1 MLLNLKNRVGA
12 TSLQLLIGATLALAL
27 AACGGG
33 GGSPGSTS
41 SGGGTGGAV
50 GDPKISVALTDATG
64 TATNT
69 LSGGQ
74 KGTVKATVLD
84 ASGKIAAGEVVTFT
98 TGDAAMLTFEQS
110 SALTDEK
117 GVAVTHVSPSSASAA
132 GATTI
137 IATTVIK
144 TRTASATTNV
154 AVGAA
159 PLTIAKMEFAVA
171 PPSPLPAF
179 STAALNIT
187 INSGGTPATSVT
199 GLTLTSLCV
208 ADGTAKIVVGSL
220 SGGVQTATYTNN
232 GCLRVNDTITASIGN
247 SSASVNL
254 AVGAANI
261 GTIQFVGTDLNG
273 SSIVLKGS
281 GGLGRKESA
290 LLTFRVIDQNNNG
303 LAGVDVTFR
312 ATTYTGGLTVAP
324 DKGTTDASGNVTT
337 TVSSGTIPTPVRVIA
352 EATRNGKLIS
362 GLSDALIVS
371 TGLPIQKAMSL
382 SFDSYNIEGLNYDGE
397 VANATVRL
405 ADQYGNPISDGTAVN
420 FVSEGGAIG
429 SSLQGACT
437 TSNGGCSVQLKS
449 QNFRPANGRVSVL
462 AYVQGIEDFTDA
474 NGDGQ
479 YTCTDW
485 DNKKDGVPF
494 RPLVDVCKTGAGEG
508 WSDLSDPFLDAGDP
522 GFVTGVPSNPGTF
535 DGVYD
540 PTKGDL
546 PIPYGHA
553 LYSPKP
559 DGHWGLNYI
568 RAQAEVTFS
577 GSVARIIR
585 LNCGATCK
593 DWDSTTDGPDTTIA
607 GTAGTGCALAA
618 LNFRV
623 VDANNNPMPAGT
635 TIGVADANKLAPL
648 TPAPSKVPSTS
659 ALGGTFHSIGVQPDS
674 SCAKGYFSVVVTT
687 PKGTATSMRFF
698 SN

>member
-12 TSLQLLIGATLALAL
+12 SSLQLLTGAALALAL

-33 GGSPGSTS
+33 GGSPGAV
-41 SGGGTGGAV
+41 SGGNGSGGVA
-50 GDPKISVALTDATG
+50 GEPKITLALTDAAGAT
-64 TATNT
+64 TNT
-69 LSGGQ
+69 LAGGQ
-74 KGTVKATVLD
+74 KGTVKVTVLD
-84 ASGKIAAGEVVTFT
+84 GAGKIAAGEVVTFAS
-98 TGDAAMLTFEQS
+98 GDASLLSVEQS
-110 SALTDEK
+110 SALTDDK
-117 GVAVTHVSPSSASAA
+117 GVAVTHVSPTSATSA

-137 IATTVIK
+137 SATTVIK
-144 TRTASATTNV
+144 AHTATATTNV

-159 PLTIAKMEFAVA
+159 PLTIAKMEFAAA

-187 INSGGTPATSVT
+187 INSGSAPATSVT
-199 GLTLTSLCV
+199 GLNLTSLCV
-208 ADGTAKIVVGSL
+208 ADGTAKITVGSL
-220 SGGVQTATYTNN
+220 AAGVQTATYTNN
-232 GCLRVNDTITASIGN
+232 GCLRGNDTITASIGN

-261 GTIQFVGTDLNG
+261 GTIQFVSSDLNG

-362 GLSDALIVS
+362 GLSDALIIS

-382 SFDSYNIEGLNYDGE
+382 SFDSFNIEGLNYDGE

-437 TSNGGCSVQLKS
+437 TANGACSVQLRS
-449 QNFRPANGRVSVL
+449 QNFRPANGRVSIL
-462 AYVQGIEDFTDA
+462 AFVQGIENFIDS

-479 YTCTDW
+479 YSCTSW
-485 DNKKDGVPF
+485 VGQTAGVPY
-494 RPLVDVCKTGAGEG
+494 RPLVDICNAGEPFTDQG
-508 WSDLSDPFLDAGDP
+508 DPFLDAGVL
-522 GFVTGVPSNPGTF
+522 GAVSGVPAKSDTL
-535 DGVYD
+535 DGVYT
-540 PTKGDL
+540 PGNGDL
-546 PIPYGHA
+546 PFPYGHTGFVA
-553 LYSPKP
+553 GG
-559 DGHWGLNYI
+559 DGHWGINYI
-568 RAQAEVTFS
+568 SAQAEVTFS
-577 GSVARIIR
+577 GSYANIIR
-585 LNCGATCK
+585 QKCSAGVCR
-593 DWDSTTDGPDTTIA
+593 DWDATTDGPVDTIA
-607 GTAGTGCALAA
+607 GTAGGSCAIGTLV
-618 LNFRV
+618 FRV
-623 VDANNNPMPAGT
+623 VDVNNNPMPSNT
-635 TIGVADANKLAPL
+635 SITVSDAVKLAPL

-659 ALGGTFHSIGVQPDS
+659 AVGGTFHSIGVTPDAA
-674 SCAKGYFSVVVTT
+674 CAKGYFSVVVTT
-687 PKGTATSMRFF
+687 PKGNGTSMRFF